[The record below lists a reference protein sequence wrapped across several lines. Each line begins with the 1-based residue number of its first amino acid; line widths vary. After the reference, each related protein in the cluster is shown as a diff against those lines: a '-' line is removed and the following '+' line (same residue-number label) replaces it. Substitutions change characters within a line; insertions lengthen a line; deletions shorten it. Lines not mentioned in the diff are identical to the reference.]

1 MYGYT
6 YGYPSGGGAGAV
18 NGFESAV
25 LSDGGTVVAIGN
37 TTDLYSRLL
46 GLGLINSASLVNSCN
61 GGKADALYNFVPSPV
76 QALDRFVVTRAS
88 TKLRIGSNGL
98 YGSVANNV
106 PAFEFN
112 TNGTYRGLLVEP
124 GATNLILRS
133 QEFNDASWILQDITV
148 TANASVSPD
157 GATTGDKIIEAATT
171 GTHIIAQSANL
182 TIQNYTYSLFAKQ
195 GERQYLCMAASNVG
209 AFSATFDLSAG
220 TVIGS
225 ISAVSASIEDVGN
238 GWYKCVVVKNVTS
251 AGSSAFRI
259 GTGNSATVA
268 TVGLVQSYTGDGTS
282 GLFIWQAQL
291 ETGSV
296 ATSPIVTTAGTASR
310 VADVVSLTGASSLIG
325 ATEGTL
331 YAEVVPRNYTAGAN
345 RRILNIRVDGNNVIS
360 LEAETTI
367 RRYSF
372 SVTNGGVQQ
381 VGIISGDIMTDTIKL
396 SGAYKVDDFAFYIN
410 GSQIGTDTSGTV
422 PNVTTGTIGLGIRG
436 DGSAGTEF
444 NGWIRSVAL
453 FPTRLS
459 NAQLVTLTT

>member
-1 MYGYT
+1 MAFGDFT
-6 YGYPSGGGAGAV
+6 
-18 NGFESAV
+18 
-25 LSDGGTVVAIGN
+25 
-37 TTDLYSRLL
+37 
-46 GLGLINSASLVNSCN
+46 
-61 GGKADALYNFVPSPV
+61 
-76 QALDRFVVTRAS
+76 VTRAS

-112 TNGTYRGLLVEP
+112 TDGTYRGLLVEP
-124 GATNLILRS
+124 GATNQIR
-133 QEFNDASWILQDITV
+133 N
-148 TANASVSPD
+148 
-157 GATTGDKIIEAATT
+157 
-171 GTHIIAQSANL
+171 
-182 TIQNYTYSLFAKQ
+182 
-195 GERQYLCMAASNVG
+195 
-209 AFSATFDLSAG
+209 
-220 TVIGS
+220 
-225 ISAVSASIEDVGN
+225 
-238 GWYKCVVVKNVTS
+238 
-251 AGSSAFRI
+251 
-259 GTGNSATVA
+259 NSATGAVVGVLGSGGSLPTNYNIAVGGLTREVLGTGTDNGITYFDLKVSGTATSTGSLDISYELQSQIVA
-268 TVGLVQSYTGDGTS
+268 TGAQVWTSSVFLRVISATLPPTSYQINVREFQADGTTFVANTTATVVPTTTIGRFS
-282 GLFIWQAQL
+282 QTITTNALTGRVQPRLFMNITNGASYDFTIRIGWPQMEL
-291 ETGSV
+291 GSV

-325 ATEGTL
+325 ATEGTI
-331 YAEVVPRNYTAGAN
+331 YAEVVPRNYTAGVN

-360 LEAETTI
+360 LDAETTI

-372 SVTNGGVQQ
+372 SATNGGVQQ